1 MHSRFQPG
9 PQFAAL
15 SSGQTEID
23 LVELLLEYSAD
34 AYPAFDPTASRQ
46 ELSRLGQAACEQI
59 QASAALHPR
68 EHLVAVSRLLYK
80 TEGFHGNE
88 AEYYDPKNSYLNE
101 VLTRKSGIPIS
112 LGIVYMAVA
121 RAAGLQL
128 YGVPTPAHFMLGCDL
143 DGHRFFVDPFSDGDV
158 MLLNSCKHRIE
169 RRLAQPGALT
179 DHDFRRASHR
189 EIGVRVLRNLK
200 AAHLMSD
207 HWAQTIPI
215 QQRLVELLPEAR
227 DELRDLGLVLLRS
240 GYANEALPLLD
251 EYCDAC
257 SAEQLSAMQP
267 YLRSCRRMAAE
278 LN

>member
-1 MHSRFQPG
+1 MRRRFVVG
-9 PQFAAL
+9 PQFTAL
-15 SSGQTEID
+15 TSDEPEVD

-34 AYPAFDPTASRQ
+34 AYPDLDPTACRQ
-46 ELSRLGQAACEQI
+46 ELSRLGHAACDLV
-59 QASAALHPR
+59 QASATMHPR
-68 EHLVAVSRLLYK
+68 DQLVAVSRLLYK

-101 VLTRKSGIPIS
+101 VLTRKSGIPIT

-121 RAAGLQL
+121 RSAGLQL

-158 MLLNSCKHRIE
+158 MLLDSCKHRVE
-169 RRLAQPGALT
+169 RRLAQPGTLSEQ
-179 DHDFRRASHR
+179 DFRRASHR

-200 AAHLMSD
+200 AAHLMVD
-207 HWAQTIPI
+207 HWAEAIPI

-227 DELRDLGLVLLRS
+227 EERRDLGLVLLRS
-240 GYANEALPLLD
+240 GFPNEALPWLD

-257 SAEQLSAMQP
+257 SADQHEAMQP
-267 YLRSCRRMAAE
+267 YLRSARRMAAE